1 MDGGKR
7 EQGRWREEGKVYLL
21 RNLRSQES
29 VVLVCNITVRNG
41 VAVSTDTLANW
52 AAKKGV

>member
-1 MDGGKR
+1 VEERR
-7 EQGRWREEGKVYLL
+7 ESVVSL

-41 VAVSTDTLANW
+41 VAVSTHTMQIGQQR
-52 AAKKGV
+52 KGFDV